1 MKQGE
6 IVRSFTALMWLGN
19 QHMNRNDAWA
29 VFELTESAEKVIQ
42 FQAAEEQK
50 LVEKYG
56 AETDGNGMYK
66 FKDHDSLTKFEQGL
80 NELRELEAEGLNPL
94 KISLAA
100 NPDITISPK
109 EIKDLKGVVDI
120 VKG

>member
-1 MKQGE
+1 MKQGD
-6 IVRSFTALMWLGN
+6 IVRSYPALMWLGN
-19 QHMNRNDAWA
+19 QHMNRDDAWA
-29 VFELTESAEKVIQ
+29 VFEFTESAEKIIQ
-42 FQAAEEQK
+42 FQAAEERK

-56 AETDGNGMYK
+56 AEMDSNGMFK
-66 FKDHDSLTKFEQGL
+66 FKDHESFVKFEDEMNAL
-80 NELRELEAEGLNPL
+80 HELEAEGLKPL